1 MAIDLPAARSV
12 SNDPTQEDLRSWVDE
27 MPNATLT
34 RYGNYSVQTRVTARS
49 AGSTFVVTDDP
60 KFTSKQTMTRAEFDA
75 LAAAQDAHIAERDV
89 IHLRGY
95 IGPEGSPFRVPA
107 QLYIERSHANIPAM
121 QRQLYFPPDA
131 DWDADEAF
139 TVVYTPTM
147 PTPSYPDD
155 LVISIDLDNWVTRV
169 SGPDYFGESKMGSL
183 RMWNEWVY
191 QRGGLA
197 MHSGAKVIPTS
208 DGDRVALI
216 VGLSG
221 TGKTTT
227 TFTRQNESLPV
238 QDDFVAL
245 APGGAVHSTED
256 GCFAKTFSLDPAHE
270 PTIHRALT
278 SERSWLENVAVDQDG
293 HVDFADASHT
303 KNGRGTFGLADIP
316 HFDPRKLGRA
326 DFLLILNRNDDIV
339 PAVARMTTV
348 EQAVAYFMLGE
359 TRGTSAGGA
368 AEAGKALRVP
378 GTNPFFLQHDYMQ
391 GNRLGELIQ
400 SMDYDFGV
408 YVLNTG
414 EIGGADDPEGGKGVE
429 IRHSSAIV
437 KAIAERTIRWTAD
450 PDFGYW
456 IAEEVP
462 GIDDDELLNP
472 RLRYA
477 TQGREEAYSARVSQL
492 KRERSQYLEQHAGL
506 HGAIREALG

>member
-1 MAIDLPAARSV
+1 MSVELPVARSV
-12 SNDPTQEDLRSWVDE
+12 TDNPTEEELRRWVDD
-27 MPNATLT
+27 MPNAIRTQH
-34 RYGNYSVQTRVTARS
+34 GNYSVMTRVTARS
-49 AGSTFVVTDDP
+49 AGSTYISTDEPDR
-60 KFTSKQTMTRAEFDA
+60 TSKQTMTRRDFDT
-75 LAAAQDAHIAERDV
+75 LARAQDAHIAGCDM
-89 IHLRGY
+89 IAMRGF
-95 IGPEGSPFRVPA
+95 IGPEGSSFRVPA
-107 QLYIERSHANIPAM
+107 QLYIERSAANIPAM
-121 QRQLYFPPDA
+121 QRQLYFPPDEQ
-131 DWDADEAF
+131 WDPAHAF
-139 TVVYTPTM
+139 TVIYTPTL
-147 PTPSYPDD
+147 PTPEYPDGR
-155 LVISIDLDNWVTRV
+155 VIAIDLDNWVTRV
-169 SGPDYFGESKMGSL
+169 SGADYFGESKMGAL

-197 MHSGAKVIPTS
+197 MHSGAKVIPTP

-227 TFTRQNESLPV
+227 TFTRQNNSLPV

-245 APGGAVHSTED
+245 ASGGAVHSTEN
-256 GCFAKTFSLDPAHE
+256 GCFAKTFSLDPRHE

-278 SERSWLENVAVDQDG
+278 SPGSWLENVAVYEDG
-293 HVDFADASHT
+293 TVDFADASHT

-326 DFLLILNRNDDIV
+326 DFLLILNRNNNIV
-339 PAVARMTTV
+339 PAVTRMTSI

-359 TRGTSAGGA
+359 TRGTSAGGK

-378 GTNPFFLQHDYMQ
+378 GTNPFFLQHDHMQ
-391 GNRLGELIQ
+391 GNRLGELIR

-414 EIGGADDPEGGKGVE
+414 EIGGPDDPDGGKPVQ
-429 IRHSSAIV
+429 IAHSSAIV
-437 KAIAERTIRWTAD
+437 KAIAEDTARWVPD

-462 GIDDDELLNP
+462 GIDDPELLNP

-477 TQGREEAYSARVSQL
+477 AQGREDAYAARVSQI
-492 KRERSQYLEQHAGL
+492 KRERAEYIAGHAGL
-506 HGAIREALG
+506 DEEVRAALG

>member
-1 MAIDLPAARSV
+1 MSIQLPAARSV
-12 SNDPTQEDLRSWVDE
+12 AENPTQEQLRGWVAQ
-27 MPNATLT
+27 MPNAQQTE
-34 RYGNYSVQTRVTARS
+34 YGNFNVTTHVTARS
-49 AGSTFVVTDDP
+49 AGSTFVVTDDST
-60 KFTSKQTMTRAEFDA
+60 FSSKQTMSTTDYDVVAS
-75 LAAAQDAHIAERDV
+75 LQDAHIAAQDM
-89 IHLRGY
+89 ILLQGY
-95 IGPEGSPFRVPA
+95 IGPEGSPLRVPTR
-107 QLYIERSHANIPAM
+107 LYIERTAANIPAM
-121 QRQLYFPPDA
+121 QQQLYFPPDA
-131 DWDADEAF
+131 SWDESNAF
-139 TVVYTPTM
+139 TVIYTP
-147 PTPSYPDD
+147 SLGASGYPDD
-155 LVISIDLDNWVTRV
+155 RIIAIDLGNWVTRV
-169 SGPDYFGESKMGSL
+169 VGADYFGESKMGSL

-197 MHSGAKVIPTS
+197 MHSGAKVIPTA
-208 DGDRVALI
+208 DGDRVGLI

-245 APGGAVHSTED
+245 AEGGTVHSTED
-256 GCFAKTFSLDPAHE
+256 GCFAKTFSLDPDSE

-278 SERSWLENVAVDQDG
+278 SPGSWLENVYVDDAG
-293 HVDFADASHT
+293 HVDFFNDSHT

-326 DFLLILNRNDDIV
+326 DFLLILNRNSDIV
-339 PAVARMTTV
+339 PAVAKMTSI

-359 TRGTSAGGA
+359 TRGTSAGGK
-368 AEAGKALRVP
+368 AEAGKSLRIP

-391 GNRLGELIQ
+391 GNRLGELIR

-414 EIGGADDPEGGKGVE
+414 HIGGADDVEGGKQIE
-429 IRHSSAIV
+429 IEHSSAIV
-437 KAIAERTIRWTAD
+437 KAIAEGTISWTPD

-456 IAEEVP
+456 IAEHVP
-462 GIDDDELLNP
+462 GIDDPEVLNP

-477 TQGREEAYSARVSQL
+477 QQGREEAYSARVAQL
-492 KRERSQYLEQHAGL
+492 KRERTEYLAGHEGL
-506 HGAIREALG
+506 DAEVRQALG

>member
-1 MAIDLPAARSV
+1 MAIDLPAARHV
-12 SNDPTQEDLRSWVDE
+12 TTDPTQEQLRAWVDE
-27 MPNATLT
+27 MPNAVRTE
-34 RYGNYSVQTRVTARS
+34 YGNYSVTTRVTARS
-49 AGSTFVVTDDP
+49 AGSTYIVTDDP
-60 KFTSKQTMTRAEFDA
+60 SVTSKQTMTRADYER
-75 LAAAQDAHIAERDV
+75 LARAQDEHIAGCDM
-89 IHLRGY
+89 IHIRGF
-95 IGPEGSPFRVPA
+95 IGPEQSPFRVPA
-107 QLYIERSHANIPAM
+107 QLFIERSAANIPAM
-121 QRQLYFPPDA
+121 QQQLYFLPDSG
-131 DWDADEAF
+131 WDAEQAF
-139 TVVYTPTM
+139 TVIYTPTM
-147 PTPSYPDD
+147 LTPQFPDD
-155 LVISIDLDNWVTRV
+155 RVIAIDLDRWVTRV
-169 SGPDYFGESKMGSL
+169 SGADYFGESKMGSL

-191 QRGGLA
+191 RRGGLA
-197 MHSGAKVIPTS
+197 MHSGAKVIPTPE
-208 DGDRVALI
+208 GDRVALI

-227 TFTRQNESLPV
+227 TFTRQNASLPV

-256 GCFAKTFSLDPAHE
+256 GCFAKTFSLDPQYE

-278 SERSWLENVAVDQDG
+278 SPGSWLENVAVAADG
-293 HVDFADASHT
+293 SVDFHDDSHT

-316 HFDPRKLGRA
+316 HFDPRKLGQA

-359 TRGTSAGGA
+359 TRGTSAGGK
-368 AEAGKALRVP
+368 AEAGRALRVP

-391 GNRLGELIQ
+391 GNRLGELIA

-414 EIGGADDPEGGKGVE
+414 RIGGADDPEGGLDVE
-429 IRHSSAIV
+429 IDHSSAIV
-437 KAIAERTIRWTAD
+437 KGIAEQTIEWTPD

-456 IAEEVP
+456 IARHVP

-477 TQGREEAYSARVSQL
+477 RQGREEAYEARINQL
-492 KRERSQYLEQHAGL
+492 KRERAAYLARHDGL
-506 HGAIREALG
+506 HEAIRAALG

>member
-1 MAIDLPAARSV
+1 MSIDLPAAHGV
-12 SNDPTQEDLRSWVDE
+12 TTDPTQEQMRTWVDE
-27 MPNATLT
+27 MPNATRT
-34 RYGNYSVQTRVTARS
+34 EYGNYSVQTRITARS
-49 AGSTFVVTDDP
+49 AGSTYIVTDDP
-60 KFTSKQTMTRAEFDA
+60 DVTSKQTMPRADYDD
-75 LAAAQDAHIAERDV
+75 LAARQDAHIADHDM

-95 IGPEGSPFRVPA
+95 IGPEGSSLRVPT
-107 QLYIERSHANIPAM
+107 QLYIERAHANIPAM
-121 QRQLYFPPDA
+121 QQQLYFPPDA

-139 TVVYTPTM
+139 TVIYTPTM
-147 PTPSYPDD
+147 ATPEHPDD
-155 LVISIDLDNWVTRV
+155 LVIAIDLDNWVTRV

-191 QRGGLA
+191 RRGGLA
-197 MHSGAKVIPTS
+197 MHSGAKVIPTP

-227 TFTRQNESLPV
+227 TFTRQNQSLPV

-245 APGGAVHSTED
+245 APGGAVHSTEN
-256 GCFAKTFSLDPAHE
+256 GCFAKTFSLDPEHE

-278 SERSWLENVAVDQDG
+278 SPGSWLENVAVGDDG
-293 HVDFADASHT
+293 SVDFADASHT

-326 DFLLILNRNDDIV
+326 DFLLILNRNDDVV
-339 PAVARMTTV
+339 PAVSRMTSI

-378 GTNPFFLQHDYMQ
+378 GTNPFFLQYDHMQ
-391 GNRLGELIQ
+391 GNRLGELIG
-400 SMDYDFGV
+400 SMEYDFGV

-414 EIGGADDPEGGKGVE
+414 EIGGSDDPEGGRPVE
-429 IRHSSAIV
+429 IEHSSAIV
-437 KAIAERTIRWTAD
+437 KAIAEGTIRWTPD

-456 IAEEVP
+456 IAEAVP

-477 TQGREEAYSARVSQL
+477 AQGREEAYTARVAQL
-492 KRERSQYLEQHAGL
+492 KRDRNAYLEEHDGL
-506 HGAIREALG
+506 DDAIRVALG